1 MTKIKEHDV
10 IIMGSGLA
18 GLRCALQ
25 LVMESKGEIDLAI
38 VSKVQLMRS
47 HSVSAEGG
55 TAGAIRQDEGDSL
68 ELHAW
73 DLIKG
78 SDFLADQDAVWKYV
92 NRMPYEILF
101 LDRLG
106 MPWSRRP
113 DGKIA
118 TRPFGGQTFP
128 RTAYAGDKTGFFAMQ
143 TLYDALQRY
152 ADKFTRYDE
161 FFTTH
166 IILGEDKSFRAI
178 LGIYLPEGEIYVL
191 RAKALVIATGS
202 AIRMYGFTTM
212 AYSGTGD
219 GVAMAYRI
227 GIPIKDMEFMQFH
240 PTGLIPSGILLT
252 EGARGEG
259 GYLINNKGERFM
271 KKYAEKFM
279 ELAPRDI
286 TSRAIMTE
294 IEEGRGFK
302 GPNNL
307 DYVLLDLR
315 HLGRE
320 RIITRLPLV
329 RELCIKLIGI
339 DPINE
344 PVPIRPVAH
353 YMMGGIDVDLEG
365 RTIYEGIWAIG
376 ECACVSVHGANRLG
390 SNATAECLA
399 WGYFSGVDV
408 SNFIKEK
415 TLKELPIS
423 EVENA
428 EKEIYHLLNKEGNE
442 NQYEIRKEL
451 WELMDKYVGVFRD
464 RNGLESALSKV
475 KELKNRWK
483 NIKINDKSLIY
494 NTELMNA
501 IELKNM
507 LDLAEV
513 VIEGALLREE
523 SRGAHYRRDFP
534 KRDDE
539 NWLKHTL
546 AIYDKENDRPKFD
559 YKPVK
564 ILYWKP
570 VERKY

>member
-1 MTKIKEHDV
+1 MIKIREHDV

-25 LVMESKGEIDLAI
+25 IAIEGNGKIDLAI

-118 TRPFGGQTFP
+118 TRYFGGQTFP

-143 TLYDALQRY
+143 TLYDALQKYTDR
-152 ADKFTRYDE
+152 FTRYDE
-161 FFTTH
+161 FFSTH
-166 IILGEDKSFRAI
+166 IIVGEDNSFRAI
-178 LGIYLPEGEIYVL
+178 VGIYLPDGEIYVL
-191 RAKALVIATGS
+191 RGKALVIATGS

-227 GIPIKDMEFMQFH
+227 GIPIKDMEFIQFH
-240 PTGLIPSGILLT
+240 PTGLIPSGILIT

-271 KKYAEKFM
+271 KRYAEKFM

-294 IEEGRGFK
+294 IEEGRGFRDF
-302 GPNNL
+302 NNL

-315 HLGRE
+315 HLGKE
-320 RIITRLPLV
+320 KIVTKLPLI
-329 RELCIKLIGI
+329 RELSIKLVGI
-339 DPINE
+339 DPVKDPI
-344 PVPIRPVAH
+344 PIRPVPH
-353 YMMGGIDVDLEG
+353 YMMGGIDVDLDG
-365 RTIYEGIWAIG
+365 KTIYEGIWAIG

-399 WGYFSGVDV
+399 WGYFAGVDV
-408 SNFIKEK
+408 IKYVSEK
-415 TLKELPIS
+415 QLKDLPVDR
-423 EVENA
+423 VE
-428 EKEIYHLLNKEGNE
+428 ESKKEIEHLLNKDGSE
-442 NQYEIRKEL
+442 NQYDIRREL
-451 WELMDKYVGVFRD
+451 WKTMDNYLGVFKD
-464 RNGLESALSKV
+464 REGIEKALDKIR
-475 KELKNRWK
+475 ELKKRWK
-483 NIKINDKSLIY
+483 NIKINDKTLVY

-507 LDLAEV
+507 LDLAEIV
-513 VIEGALLREE
+513 AEGALLREE
-523 SRGAHYRRDFP
+523 SRGAHYRKDFP

-539 NWLKHTL
+539 NWLKHTI
-546 AIYDKENDRPKFD
+546 AVYNAEKDKPEFS
-559 YKPVK
+559 YKPVRL
-564 ILYWKP
+564 LYWKP

>member
-1 MTKIKEHDV
+1 MKIREHD
-10 IIMGSGLA
+10 IIILGSGLA
-18 GLRCALQ
+18 GLRAALQ
-25 LVMESKGEIDLAI
+25 IAIEGKGKIDLAI

-92 NRMPYEILF
+92 NRMPYEILL

-118 TRPFGGQTFP
+118 TRYFGGQTFP

-143 TLYDALQRY
+143 TLYDSLQKYTDR
-152 ADKFTRYDE
+152 FTRYDE

-166 IILGEDKSFRAI
+166 IIVGEDKTFRAI
-178 LGIYLPEGEIYVL
+178 VGIFLPEGETYVL
-191 RAKALVIATGS
+191 RAKALIIATGS

-212 AYSGTGD
+212 AFSGTGD

-240 PTGLIPSGILLT
+240 PTGIVPSGILLT

-271 KKYAEKFM
+271 KRYAEKFM

-286 TSRAIMTE
+286 TSRAIMSE

-307 DYVLLDLR
+307 DYVLLDIR
-315 HLGRE
+315 HLGKE
-320 RIITRLPLV
+320 KILTRLPLV
-329 RELCIKLIGI
+329 RELSMRLIGV
-339 DPINE
+339 DPIKE
-344 PVPIRPVAH
+344 PIPIRPVAH
-353 YMMGGIDVDLEG
+353 YMMGGIDTDLEG

-399 WGYFSGVDV
+399 WGYFAGNDASKFVME
-408 SNFIKEK
+408 KE
-415 TLKELPIS
+415 LKELPT
-423 EVENA
+423 EKVENA
-428 EKEIYHLLNKEGNE
+428 QKEIEEILNKNGNE

-451 WELMDKYVGVFRD
+451 WETMDKYVGVYRD
-464 RNGLESALSKV
+464 KVGLEKALDKIR
-475 KELKNRWK
+475 ELKRRWK
-483 NIKINDKSLIY
+483 DIKILDKDLIY

-539 NWLKHTL
+539 NWLKHT
-546 AIYDKENDRPKFD
+546 ITTYDQKEDKPKLD

>member
-1 MTKIKEHDV
+1 MKIREHD
-10 IIMGSGLA
+10 IIILGSGLA
-18 GLRCALQ
+18 GLRAALQ
-25 LVMESKGEIDLAI
+25 IAIEGKGKIDLAI

-92 NRMPYEILF
+92 NRMPYEILL

-118 TRPFGGQTFP
+118 TRYFGGQTFP

-143 TLYDALQRY
+143 TLYDSLQKYTDR
-152 ADKFTRYDE
+152 FTRYDE

-166 IILGEDKSFRAI
+166 IIVGEDKTFRAI
-178 LGIYLPEGEIYVL
+178 VGIFLPEGETYVL
-191 RAKALVIATGS
+191 RAKALIIATGS

-212 AYSGTGD
+212 AFSGTGD

-240 PTGLIPSGILLT
+240 PTGIVPSGILLT

-271 KKYAEKFM
+271 KRYAEKFM

-286 TSRAIMTE
+286 TSRAIMSE

-307 DYVLLDLR
+307 DYVLLDIR
-315 HLGRE
+315 HLGKE
-320 RIITRLPLV
+320 KILTRLPLV
-329 RELCIKLIGI
+329 RELSMRLIGV
-339 DPINE
+339 DPIKE
-344 PVPIRPVAH
+344 PIPIRPVAH
-353 YMMGGIDVDLEG
+353 YMMGGIDTDLEG

-399 WGYFSGVDV
+399 WGYFAGNDASKFVME
-408 SNFIKEK
+408 KE
-415 TLKELPIS
+415 LKELPT
-423 EVENA
+423 EKVENA
-428 EKEIYHLLNKEGNE
+428 QKEIEEILNKNGNE

-451 WELMDKYVGVFRD
+451 WETMDKYVGVYRD
-464 RNGLESALSKV
+464 KIGLEKALDKIR
-475 KELKNRWK
+475 ELKRRWK
-483 NIKINDKSLIY
+483 DIKILDKDLIY

-513 VIEGALLREE
+513 VVEGALLREE

-539 NWLKHTL
+539 NWLKHTI
-546 AIYDKENDRPKFD
+546 ATYDQKEDKPKLD